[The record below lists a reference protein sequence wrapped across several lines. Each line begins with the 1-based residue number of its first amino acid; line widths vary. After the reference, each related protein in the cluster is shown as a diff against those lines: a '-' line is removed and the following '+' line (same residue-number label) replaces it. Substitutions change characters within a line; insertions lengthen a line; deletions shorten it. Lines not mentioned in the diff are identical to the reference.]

1 MPRAAVGQPP
11 NPKPWLCDSRAADR
25 FNPAEFA
32 NIARHEESFW
42 WYRGM
47 RRIQLAA
54 LAPYL
59 EKRAFRR
66 AFEAGCGTGFF
77 SRGLQRERGLPLVA
91 MDYSSEGLRYGVAE
105 GLERASQ
112 GSLLDLPFASG
123 AFDLAMSFDVL
134 QQFQPGEERR
144 ALAELARVLM
154 PGGLL
159 ALRVSAFRALRSRH
173 SEYVCERQRYTRKQ
187 LRGLAQDAGFRVLRA
202 TYANTLLTPVALLKF
217 RLVEPLQN
225 TPAQSGIQEMPP
237 WLDRALFGLLAAEA
251 RWLRAGFNLP
261 FGQSLLLI
269 GEKI

>member
-11 NPKPWLCDSRAADR
+11 NRTPWHPDSAAADR

-47 RRIQLAA
+47 RAIQLGV

-59 EKRAFRR
+59 EKRPIRR
-66 AFEAGCGTGFF
+66 AFEGGCGTGYLA
-77 SRGLQRERGLPLVA
+77 RGLQRERGLPLA
-91 MDYSSEGLRYGVAE
+91 PMDYSAEGLRYGVAE
-105 GLERASQ
+105 GMERATQ

-144 ALAELARVLM
+144 ALGELARVLM

-159 ALRVSAFRALRSRH
+159 ALRVSAFHALRSRH
-173 SEYVCERQRYTRKQ
+173 SEYVCERQRYTRRINRDPSTPPLLSHKR
-187 LRGLAQDAGFRVLRA
+187 RGPTSARRVQHQITGVGGHEDA
-202 TYANTLLTPVALLKF
+202 ALDDE
-217 RLVEPLQN
+217 V
-225 TPAQSGIQEMPP
+225 
-237 WLDRALFGLLAAEA
+237 
-251 RWLRAGFNLP
+251 
-261 FGQSLLLI
+261 
-269 GEKI
+269 